1 MADGVGYTPGT
12 GITVATDDVGGFQY
26 QRIKPVWGG
35 DGIANDTSP
44 TNPLPVGLG
53 DNARY
58 FANAY
63 EVVPANATARVL
75 GPGSGAF
82 ADYIAG
88 VLVVPET
95 LTPGAVTLLD
105 GGTGT
110 VIFAGGAGSVSNLV
124 PFYVPLG
131 MVSQTGAWAITTG
144 AGVHCFGMGAFS

>member
-1 MADGVGYTPGT
+1 MADGVGYTPGI

-35 DGIANDTSP
+35 DGIVHDTSP

-63 EVVPANATARVL
+63 EVVPASSTARVL

-105 GGTGT
+105 GGTGNGDLRWR
-110 VIFAGGAGSVSNLV
+110 GGKRVQPGAVLRSDRHGEPDRRMGDHDGRGRALLRHGSV
-124 PFYVPLG
+124 
-131 MVSQTGAWAITTG
+131 
-144 AGVHCFGMGAFS
+144 